1 MRTVFLVTFA
11 LVVIGLFLRF
21 DASEATVRTIIVA
34 ALFAVVYTFLRLV
47 VAIVRSLWKGKRAE
61 S

>member
-34 ALFAVVYTFLRLV
+34 VFFTIAYLV
-47 VAIVRSLWKGKRAE
+47 CKGVASIVRSLWKGKRAE